1 MEEEDKLKTEQD
13 LAHARILQ
21 NKELKA
27 EENLMRN
34 SLNQVSYYSIP
45 TFRTI
50 TNDRQL
56 DAALTT
62 LSTMTKKLDFLKLF
76 IQMYGIGF
84 GLDVP
89 IKFSNAKDKKV
100 GSFGDL
106 LARST
111 HILEQNFVIPENP

>member
-1 MEEEDKLKTEQD
+1 MQGSC
-13 LAHARILQ
+13 LQ

-27 EENLMRN
+27 EEKLMRN

-45 TFRTI
+45 TLRTI

-76 IQMYGIGF
+76 IQMYDIGF
-84 GLDVP
+84 GLDIP
-89 IKFSNAKDKKV
+89 IKFSNAKNKKV

-106 LARST
+106 LARAK